1 MVKEKK
7 IGKSENSEIS
17 QKMAKSAIGKL
28 RIVLCMTVC
37 ILYFAA
43 GCGSQDNTAADAE
56 QIQETQQIQDIE
68 RSQQPQ
74 DTEQEQQTGEQ
85 AQAEAAGENARTQD
99 VTIVSEPHAEAP
111 EENSSENETDSA
123 QGNAQTEDD
132 GKKTV
137 SIVGDSISTFD
148 EWIPEGYYDFYPFN
162 GEVGDVDQTWWK
174 MVLDD
179 MDFKLCVNASSSGS
193 TCIGDSLATDYP
205 QHGCNHFRTSG
216 LADENGVH
224 PDIIIVYM
232 GTNDF
237 MQSVPI
243 GDNDGTRH
251 VEEGNIENFSD
262 AYCLMLDKIK
272 ANYPESQIFCCNLT
286 PVGGWKD
293 DALRICPNGL
303 GLTAQDYSRQIET
316 IAAAKGYPV
325 IDLKNCGITDENM
338 SEYVSDGVHLNPEG
352 MKLIRD
358 VVVQCLRR
366 TL

>member
-1 MVKEKK
+1 MKRL
-7 IGKSENSEIS
+7 G
-17 QKMAKSAIGKL
+17 A
-28 RIVLCMTVC
+28 VLCMAACT
-37 ILYFAA
+37 LYFAA
-43 GCGSQDNTAADAE
+43 GCGSQDNPAVDAE
-56 QIQETQQIQDIE
+56 RAKQEQTQETQQVQDA
-68 RSQQPQ
+68 
-74 DTEQEQQTGEQ
+74 EQAGEQVQKQQTGEQ
-85 AQAEAAGENARTQD
+85 AQTEAAGENARTQD
-99 VTIVSEPHAEAP
+99 VTIVSEPHAEPP
-111 EENSSENETDSA
+111 EESPSE
-123 QGNAQTEDD
+123 
-132 GKKTV
+132 KITV

-162 GEVGDVDQTWWK
+162 GEVTDVNQTWWK

-179 MDFKLCVNASSSGS
+179 MGYELCVNASSSGS

-205 QHGCNHFRTSG
+205 QHGCNNFRTGG

-237 MQSVPI
+237 MQAVPL

-272 ANYPESQIFCCNLT
+272 ANYPDSQIFCCNLT
-286 PVGGWKD
+286 PVGGWKED
-293 DALRICPNGL
+293 SLRICPNGL
-303 GLTAQDYSRQIET
+303 GLTAQDYSSQIET

-358 VVVQCLRR
+358 AVETALKAAASN
-366 TL
+366 